1 MGRTKGYVWILTE
14 IMTDRT
20 TDNIFLRQAGQ
31 ILLSH
36 ESEKQGFKGQLEGI
50 EYASAEIYKVRA

>member
-1 MGRTKGYVWILTE
+1 
-14 IMTDRT
+14 MTDRT